1 MNSYLTRPTHVAR
14 PRRRLKRPSG
24 DPSLPLPLPY
34 PSTMLLGVLGF
45 RRVQAGSDLV
55 LFVSHFGATLLLCTQ
70 RNGKFMK

>member
-1 MNSYLTRPTHVAR
+1 MNSYLTRSTHVAR

-24 DPSLPLPLPY
+24 DPSLPPSLY
-34 PSTMLLGVLGF
+34 PSTVLLGVLGF

>member
-1 MNSYLTRPTHVAR
+1 MNSYLTRSSHVAQ

-24 DPSLPLPLPY
+24 DPRLLLPPFPPHCYLASLG
-34 PSTMLLGVLGF
+34 LG
-45 RRVQAGSDLV
+45 VQAGSDLV